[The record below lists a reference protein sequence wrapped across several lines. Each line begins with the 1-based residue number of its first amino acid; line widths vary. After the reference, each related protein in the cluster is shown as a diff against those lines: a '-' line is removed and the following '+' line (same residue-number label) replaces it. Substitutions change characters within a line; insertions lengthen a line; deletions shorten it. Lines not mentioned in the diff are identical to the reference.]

1 MSGKLTI
8 SELEAKMQQAAE
20 TGDVNEYFRLK
31 TRLNILLQKQ
41 QDKHSRK
48 SFGVSYTPQQMRM
61 IQ

>member
-1 MSGKLTI
+1 MSSKLTI

-20 TGDVNEYFRLK
+20 NNEVTEYFRLK
-31 TRLNILLQKQ
+31 SQLNILLQKQ

>member
-1 MSGKLTI
+1 MSSKLTI

-20 TGDVNEYFRLK
+20 KNEVTEYFRLK
-31 TRLNILLQKQ
+31 CQLNILLQKQ